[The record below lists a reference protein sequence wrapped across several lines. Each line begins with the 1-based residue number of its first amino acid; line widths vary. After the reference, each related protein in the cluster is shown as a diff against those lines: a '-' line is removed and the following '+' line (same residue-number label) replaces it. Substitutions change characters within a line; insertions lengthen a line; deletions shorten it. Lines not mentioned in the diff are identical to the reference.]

1 MSIPGAVSPDSE
13 RRAAWLMLGGAFA
26 AFTIS
31 AALMH
36 AYPVYLVAF
45 IEAFGWSRAET
56 SIAYSVSQLV
66 GGISAPLV
74 GMLVDRLGP
83 RRLLLIGSVLLVI
96 SLVASAFVTA
106 LWQIVLLYGIVMTFG
121 ANCLG
126 LVAFVP
132 LLSRHFVRR
141 RGMAISI
148 VQSANGIARGISA
161 PAVQWSISLIGWR
174 PTYLVQAAVMMA
186 MVLPLAA
193 LFRRTEP
200 GGRFARPRLATET
213 PLTETP
219 AECRNARGRTPARLP
234 AGAGW
239 SLGEAMR
246 TPHFWL
252 LFSVYM
258 FTGLGSFF
266 VSLHQLAFAVDIG
279 FDKLYAAQVLGMG
292 AFLAVPGIVVTGTLS
307 DYLGREISAVLA
319 YGISILGVVFALF
332 ITSPDQHLLLW
343 LHACFFGLTWGA
355 RGPAITAKTADLF
368 PGPRLGTILGVI
380 TIGSGLGAAIGS
392 WGAGWV
398 HDLTG
403 SYRIAFMMSI
413 ASYACGTAAFWA
425 LRRPPVRRP
434 PAQQRPLPDSLV
446 RLGGR

>member
-1 MSIPGAVSPDSE
+1 MSIPGAPAPNPETRANSDT
-13 RRAAWLMLGGAFA
+13 RAAWLMLGGAFA

-45 IEAFGWSRAET
+45 IEDFGWSRAET
-56 SIAYSVSQLV
+56 SIAYSVSQLI

-83 RRLLLIGSVLLVI
+83 RRLLLIGSVLLGI
-96 SLVASAFVTA
+96 GLCASAFVTA
-106 LWQIVLLYGIVMTFG
+106 LWQIVLLYGVVMTFG

-161 PAVQWSISLIGWR
+161 PAIQWSISLIGWR
-174 PTYLVQAAVMMA
+174 PTYLVQAAVMA
-186 MVLPLAA
+186 AVVLPLAA
-193 LFRRTEP
+193 LFRRADP
-200 GGRFARPRLATET
+200 GGKQAEPHPATEA
-213 PLTETP
+213 P
-219 AECRNARGRTPARLP
+219 AAVSPSPAR
-234 AGAGW
+234 AGW
-239 SLGEAMR
+239 SLGEAIR

-258 FTGLGSFF
+258 CTGLGSFF

-279 FDKLYAAQVLGMG
+279 FDKLYAAQVLGIG

-307 DYLGREISAVLA
+307 DYLGREISAILA
-319 YGISILGVVFALF
+319 YGISILGVVCALF

-398 HDLTG
+398 YDLTG
-403 SYRIAFMMSI
+403 SYRVAFMLSI
-413 ASYACGTAAFWA
+413 ASYVCGTAAFWA
-425 LRRPPVRRP
+425 LRRPPVRR
-434 PAQQRPLPDSLV
+434 RRLPDPLV
-446 RLGGR
+446 RLGGGQDG

>member
-1 MSIPGAVSPDSE
+1 MSTPGTLSPNLE
-13 RRAAWLMLGGAFA
+13 RRTAWLMLSGAFT

-45 IEAFGWSRAET
+45 IEDFGWSRAET

-66 GGISAPLV
+66 GGVSAPLV

-83 RRLLLIGSVLLVI
+83 RRLLLIGSVLLGI
-96 SLVASAFVTA
+96 GLCASAFVTA

-161 PAVQWSISLIGWR
+161 PAIQLSISLIGWR
-174 PTYLVQAAVMMA
+174 PTYLVQAGVMAAV
-186 MVLPLAA
+186 VLPLAA
-193 LFRRTEP
+193 LFRRVEH
-200 GGRFARPRLATET
+200 GRPDRTKLSLPDEAPAAP
-213 PLTETP
+213 PLPVSAPST
-219 AECRNARGRTPARLP
+219 
-234 AGAGW
+234 GAGW
-239 SLGEAMR
+239 NLGEAMH

-307 DYLGREISAVLA
+307 DYLGREISAILA
-319 YGISILGVVFALF
+319 YGISILGVVCALL

-398 HDLTG
+398 HDVTG
-403 SYRIAFMMSI
+403 SYRVAFMLSI
-413 ASYACGTAAFWA
+413 ASYVCGTAAFWA
-425 LRRPPVRRP
+425 LRRPPGRR
-434 PAQQRPLPDSLV
+434 QPLSD
-446 RLGGR
+446 RLMRISGG